1 MAYLIF
7 LSLLECVCLGGGGIW
22 YFLWVCVVCLWYVCS
37 VCVWCVYMVWGV
49 CVFGVRIRCGVY
61 MVCVCLGTWG
71 QRSGELRF
79 CSFPPSFLRTFQVL
93 TQTPEGRWAR
103 HTWSVSET
111 ASPTQHL
118 FPGLPLPPQL
128 AFWSHPHSTNCSHLP
143 TQHSWLSSNWPD
155 FLNSFILLTFSST
168 FLAKI
173 LWHNLHRNASKAAT
187 SFSSL
192 LVHRKPWIRE
202 GRVRVPLGRGQ
213 RQGRLQIRVT
223 RAVPGAACGYCSP
236 VGSEHRPAL
245 SGRKQRGMQKLWRL
259 LREKSILACIA
270 PLQLHPSMF
279 SATWLPSWWL
289 LRGGFLPTLTL
300 LCILHPGGSTIWGS
314 LRELIY
320 SVHCTSTADYHTGR
334 AISKSVH

>member
-1 MAYLIF
+1 M
-7 LSLLECVCLGGGGIW
+7 
-22 YFLWVCVVCLWYVCS
+22 WYVC
-37 VCVWCVYMVWGV
+37 VCGVCAV
-49 CVFGVRIRCGVY
+49 CVFGVCIRCGMY

-71 QRSGELRF
+71 QRSGELWF
-79 CSFPPSFLRTFQVL
+79 CSFPPSFLCTFQVL

-103 HTWSVSET
+103 HTRSVSET

-128 AFWSHPHSTNCSHLP
+128 AFWSPPPSANCSHLP

-245 SGRKQRGMQKLWRL
+245 SGRKQRGMQKLWHL
-259 LREKSILACIA
+259 LREESILASIA
-270 PLQLHPSMF
+270 PLQLHVFCHLASLLMAASRWFPSHTHPALH
-279 SATWLPSWWL
+279 SAPRWQHNLRLIKGTNQFRALHQHSRLPH
-289 LRGGFLPTLTL
+289 RQG
-300 LCILHPGGSTIWGS
+300 H
-314 LRELIY
+314 
-320 SVHCTSTADYHTGR
+320 
-334 AISKSVH
+334 